1 MSALLHS
8 PTPVL
13 PIKIKTMNKKE
24 YIKPE
29 AEITLLE
36 VQAQM
41 MTTSPLT
48 QPNVGE
54 GEADDS
60 DVLVNQRRGK
70 WGDLWYQEEV

>member
-1 MSALLHS
+1 
-8 PTPVL
+8 
-13 PIKIKTMNKKE
+13 MNKKE

-29 AEITLLE
+29 TEIILLE

-54 GEADDS
+54 GEADGS

-70 WGDLWYQEEV
+70 WGNLWYKEDMN

>member
-1 MSALLHS
+1 
-8 PTPVL
+8 
-13 PIKIKTMNKKE
+13 MNKKE

>member
-1 MSALLHS
+1 
-8 PTPVL
+8 
-13 PIKIKTMNKKE
+13 MNKKE

-29 AEITLLE
+29 TEITLLE

-54 GEADDS
+54 GEADNS

-70 WGDLWYQEEV
+70 WGDLWYQEEA